1 MEGCI
6 ENATEQILKDAVD
19 NFGVPSQLDMAI
31 EECAELIQ
39 AINKIKRTFSV
50 SELLEIKN
58 GKEFK
63 SVKGAL
69 AYGNMCSEIADVK
82 IMMKQLEYIFSA
94 DHISVSEERKLTRL
108 QGRIEK
114 FKAGD
119 ANIHK

>member
-1 MEGCI
+1 MEECN
-6 ENATEQILKDAVD
+6 EEQILKDAVD

-63 SVKGAL
+63 SVKAL
-69 AYGNMCSEIADVK
+69 AYGNMCSENLKLATLIFISSVK
-82 IMMKQLEYIFSA
+82 LLLLIFSN
-94 DHISVSEERKLTRL
+94 L
-108 QGRIEK
+108 
-114 FKAGD
+114 
-119 ANIHK
+119 ANLSKNK